1 MEKKEIKDLTV
12 SALVLALAFSIM
24 FSGGL
29 RALHSLLILFPMSLI
44 TVSVGFV
51 FHELAHRF
59 TARRFGCFA
68 EYRMWPFGLLLAVFF
83 SFFGFIFAA
92 PGAVMIRPRMDLW
105 GFRAMP
111 SKRENGLISIAGPF
125 ANIVLAG
132 TFLLLYLPFTCWMF
146 LLGARINTWLA
157 LFNLLPFPP
166 LDGGKVFFWSKEAWL
181 GVLLVVIAFVLYLG
195 FR

>member
-1 MEKKEIKDLTV
+1 MEEKEIKDLTI
-12 SALVLALAFSIM
+12 SALVLAFAFSIM
-24 FSGGL
+24 FSGGE
-29 RALHSLLILFPMSLI
+29 LHRLLILFPLSLI

-59 TARRFGCFA
+59 TARRFGCLA
-68 EYRMWPFGLLLAVFF
+68 EYRMWPFGLLLAIFF

-111 SKRENGLISIAGPF
+111 STRENGLISLAGPF
-125 ANIVLAG
+125 ANIILAVA
-132 TFLLLYLPFTCWMF
+132 FLLLYLPFTWWMF

-166 LDGGKVFFWSKEAWL
+166 LDGGKVFFWSKGAWL
-181 GVLLVVIAFVLYLG
+181 GTLLVAIALLCFI
-195 FR
+195 F